1 MTFTLRSEANPSS
14 ASLVFHSAADGRF
27 ERRVLRFGERFQRV
41 LVQVGHRNS
50 SGQLS
55 NERRDEVVLRSVVDV
70 LFVCTSDIGFVRTN
84 A

>member
-14 ASLVFHSAADGRF
+14 ASLVFHSAVEGRF

>member
-1 MTFTLRSEANPSS
+1 MTFTLPSEANRSS
-14 ASLVFHSAADGRF
+14 ASLVSRSASDGRF

-55 NERRDEVVLRSVVDV
+55 NERRDEVVLKSVVDV
-70 LFVCTSDIGFVRTN
+70 LSVCTSDIGFVRTN